1 MKKVLIF
8 LLPSILVLMVGCGG
22 NDNVPPPVP
31 PQLNMNNP
39 TDQQQL
45 QSMQALANQT
55 KSSCA
60 ASGTSSLIPMM
71 MLISPNNGA
80 GAPTGSGSPA
90 AMGQFGMAQ
99 PSTGGVPVLPALSGD
114 CSDSL
119 INFLMMYATMKN
131 GQYANC
137 PETKPWFMSQ
147 IAGIVNR
154 VGANLQAQGY
164 QITPDVQ
171 QKLYSAAWQLVQRD
185 VFSNPQFQ
193 GVKPAVCTGAGQFGL
208 GC

>member
-1 MKKVLIF
+1 
-8 LLPSILVLMVGCGG
+8 MVGCGG

-45 QSMQALANQT
+45 QSMMALANQT
-55 KSSCA
+55 KGSCA
-60 ASGTSSLIPMM
+60 ASGTSSLMPIMM
-71 MLISPNNGA
+71 MMNGQNGA
-80 GAPTGSGSPA
+80 GGFPGAQQSVPMGQA
-90 AMGQFGMAQ
+90 AMGGA
-99 PSTGGVPVLPALSGD
+99 PTIPALSGD
-114 CSDSL
+114 CSNSL
-119 INFLMMYATMKN
+119 INFLMMYVTMKN

-154 VGANLQAQGY
+154 VGSNLQAQGY

-171 QKLYSAAWQLVQRD
+171 QKLYTAAWQLVQRD

-193 GVKPAVCTGAGQFGL
+193 SVKPAVCTGAGQFGL